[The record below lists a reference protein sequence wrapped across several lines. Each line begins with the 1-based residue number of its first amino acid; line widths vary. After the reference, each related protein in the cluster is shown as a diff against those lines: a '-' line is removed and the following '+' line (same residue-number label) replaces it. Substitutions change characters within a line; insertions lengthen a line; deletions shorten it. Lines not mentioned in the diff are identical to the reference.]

1 MARSDGVTGSVI
13 VSEDTGFPGFGPK
26 KIDENDLY
34 NYRVKYAMVDLMD
47 PGSRA
52 ELEIIET
59 KAVKGQGVIV
69 LTKDKYSFMDKFFIV
84 ISYLEMEQDA
94 DTR

>member
-26 KIDENDLY
+26 KIDENDLS